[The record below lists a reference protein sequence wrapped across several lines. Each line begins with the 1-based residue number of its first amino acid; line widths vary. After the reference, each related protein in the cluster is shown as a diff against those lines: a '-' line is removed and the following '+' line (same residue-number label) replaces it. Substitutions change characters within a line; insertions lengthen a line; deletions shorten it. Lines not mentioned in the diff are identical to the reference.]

1 MMPGGMAGGGMETKP
16 EESIDG
22 ISYIFRRFLVF
33 AASILYWLLGTNRYG
48 GDRPAATLQLTARTG
63 AAADAAIKPEP
74 CRTIRVYFIKPSRY
88 DEEGFVQYFRY
99 GVQPNNTLTVL
110 TALNEA
116 FNKRYAVERNVRLET
131 VIWDEIC
138 DGVVSP
144 ETIKAIKEKAR
155 EDGVELLIGLA
166 GVQSNQYPRGRDL
179 ALQFVAEGLPTMMGG
194 FHVSGFP
201 DSCKF
206 LNECGITTVVGEAEN
221 IWGDIVEDFLRGELR
236 KNYSVT
242 EGIRAKTGQD
252 DITVPLITESLLP
265 VLDDRYLT
273 RFFNDTMT
281 TLDTSR
287 GCPFTCSYCSVK
299 NVMGRTMRS
308 REPDAVV
315 SWVRDACRH
324 HGIESLF
331 LVDDDFFR
339 SPRWEEILT
348 GLIEVKK
355 EYPKLSFMMQVDVD
369 ASCYANV
376 ADGETETAKHR
387 RSKRFTE
394 LAAAAGCYQAFVG
407 IESLN
412 PDNLNFATKYQ
423 NTDDRQHKWK
433 LEAAR
438 AHVIDKYRRVVE
450 NWHKVGVSV
459 HAGYMLGFPFD
470 GPDCGRVAVAT
481 LKKIGFDLV
490 SFFIM
495 TPLPGTE
502 DQVRFTKRR
511 RHHRLGLQPAR
522 LAARH
527 AQARQDGQGK
537 LARRVPRRLHGLLLA
552 PALSSQDVHHMRRP
566 RTQCRSAMLD
576 APSVHLL
583 FLQPS
588 PGAAS
593 DGRRDMADSPPRCP
607 PCGSHRR
614 RGAPLLPRRQ
624 ALRRDFARRRR
635 RGIRRGSGVSDANL
649 TT

>member
-1 MMPGGMAGGGMETKP
+1 MVLLLSIIGVLVGMAGAL
-16 EESIDG
+16 
-22 ISYIFRRFLVF
+22 YLVV
-33 AASILYWLLGTNRYG
+33 GRNRYG
-48 GDRPAATLQLTARTG
+48 GVRPPEMLQLG
-63 AAADAAIKPEP
+63 ANASALSNGMLKPEP
-74 CRTIRVYFIKPSRY
+74 CRTVRVYFIKPSRY
-88 DEEGFVQYFRY
+88 DDEGYVHFFRY

-110 TALNEA
+110 KALNEG
-116 FNKRYAVERNVRLET
+116 FNRRYSAERNVYLET

-138 DGVVSP
+138 DGIVSP
-144 ETIKAIKEKAR
+144 ESVRAIKEKAA
-155 EDGVELLIGLA
+155 EDGVELLVGLA

-179 ALQFVAEGLPTMMGG
+179 GLQFVAQGVKTMMGG
-194 FHVSGFP
+194 FHVSGYP
-201 DSCKF
+201 ESRTF
-206 LNECGITTVVGEAEN
+206 LNGCGITTIVGEAEN
-221 IWGDIVEDFLRGELR
+221 LWGEIIEDFLRGEL
-236 KNYSVT
+236 KLAYSVT

-252 DITVPLITESLLP
+252 DIIVPVITEAQLP

-273 RFFNDTMT
+273 RFFNPAMT

-315 SWVRDACRH
+315 TWVRDACRN

-348 GLIEVKK
+348 GLVEVKR

-369 ASCYANV
+369 ASSYANI
-376 ADGETETAKHR
+376 DEGETETAKHR

-470 GPDCGRVAVAT
+470 GPDCGRVAAAT
-481 LKKIGFDLV
+481 LKKIGFDIV

-502 DQVRFTKRR
+502 DQARFTKEGAIIDWDYNQLDSQHVTLKHDKLDKESWLGAYRDAYLGFYSIPRFLHSLFTVCAGHGLSAESRRGVLRQFTYYFFSYRQGRHPMVGGIWPIRR
-511 RHHRLGLQPAR
+511 RDVRRAAITDAEAR
-522 LAARH
+522 
-527 AQARQDGQGK
+527 
-537 LARRVPRRLHGLLLA
+537 
-552 PALSSQDVHHMRRP
+552 
-566 RTQCRSAMLD
+566 
-576 APSVHLL
+576 
-583 FLQPS
+583 
-588 PGAAS
+588 
-593 DGRRDMADSPPRCP
+593 
-607 PCGSHRR
+607 
-614 RGAPLLPRRQ
+614 
-624 ALRRDFARRRR
+624 
-635 RGIRRGSGVSDANL
+635 GV
-649 TT
+649 

>member
-1 MMPGGMAGGGMETKP
+1 MV
-16 EESIDG
+16 
-22 ISYIFRRFLVF
+22 FLVCLVSFLIF

-48 GDRPAATLQLTARTG
+48 SDRPSAKLQLTAREG
-63 AAADAAIKPEP
+63 ATADAAIKPEP
-74 CRTIRVYFIKPSRY
+74 CRTVRVYFIKPSRY
-88 DEEGFVQYFRY
+88 DEDGFVQYFRY
-99 GVQPNNTLTVL
+99 GVQPNNTLTVM

-138 DGVVSP
+138 DGIVSP
-144 ETIKAIKEKAR
+144 ETITAIKEKAR

-179 ALQFVAEGLPTMMGG
+179 ALQFVAEGVPTMMGG

-206 LNECGITTVVGEAEN
+206 LNECGVTTVVGEAEN

-236 KNYSVT
+236 KSYSVT
-242 EGIRAKTGQD
+242 QGIRAKTGQE
-252 DITVPLITESLLP
+252 DIIVPLITESLLP

-315 SWVRDACRH
+315 TWVRDACRH

-348 GLIEVKK
+348 GLVEVKK

-376 ADGETETAKHR
+376 AEGETETAKHR

-423 NTDDRQHKWK
+423 NTDDRQHKGK
-433 LEAAR
+433 LEAVR

-470 GPDCGRVAVAT
+470 GPDCGRVAAAT
-481 LKKIGFDLV
+481 LKKIGFDIV

-502 DQVRFTKRR
+502 DQVRFTKEGAIIDWDFNQLDSQHVTLKHDKLDKESWLGAYRDAYMGFYSIPRFLHTMFTVCAGRGLGAEARMGVLRQFTYYFFSYRQGRHPMVGGIWPIRR
-511 RHHRLGLQPAR
+511 RDVRR
-522 LAARH
+522 AAVT
-527 AQARQDGQGK
+527 DDE
-537 LARRVPRRLHGLLLA
+537 ARRFYLGGKKRFDAILRGDGNEGFAGA
-552 PALSSQDVHHMRRP
+552 PA
-566 RTQCRSAMLD
+566 
-576 APSVHLL
+576 
-583 FLQPS
+583 
-588 PGAAS
+588 
-593 DGRRDMADSPPRCP
+593 
-607 PCGSHRR
+607 
-614 RGAPLLPRRQ
+614 
-624 ALRRDFARRRR
+624 
-635 RGIRRGSGVSDANL
+635 
-649 TT
+649 